1 MTTKKYDVAVKTGTY
16 LDKQGVEKGSY
27 ENIGTVLE
35 GEKGPFMVL
44 RRTFN
49 PAGLPNPLNKD
60 SIILSFFEP
69 KTA

>member
-16 LDKQGVEKGSY
+16 LDKQGVEKGQY

-35 GEKGPFMVL
+35 GDKGLFMVL

-49 PAGLPNPLNKD
+49 PAGIPNPNNKD
-60 SIILSFFEP
+60 SILLSFFAP
-69 KTA
+69 KAA